1 MKINTLT
8 RLHTKA
14 LWLLEM
20 ISKVSERRE
29 RRMEDIVKYNH
40 AGNKAWHLF
49 PHYDLSFSNKRLEID
64 GDIQVRLMLY
74 YRRIVSKIEEI
85 KND

>member
-14 LWLLEM
+14 LCLLEM
-20 ISKVSERRE
+20 ISKLSERRE
-29 RRMEDIVKYNH
+29 RRMEDIVKYKH
-40 AGNKAWHLF
+40 AGGKAWYLF
-49 PHYDLSFSNKRLEID
+49 PHYDLSFSEKRLEID
-64 GDIQVRLMLY
+64 TDIQVRLTLSY
-74 YRRIVSKIEEI
+74 KRIVGKIEEI

>member
-29 RRMEDIVKYNH
+29 RRMEDIVKYKH
-40 AGNKAWHLF
+40 AVKNSCDLF
-49 PHYDLSFSNKRLEID
+49 YPYDLPFSEKRLEID

-74 YRRIVSKIEEI
+74 YRRIVSKIEGI